1 MIDLEAAKSHLRV
14 YDSNEDADI
23 TLKLTLAA
31 AIVCEYIGFNS
42 PVSVYYEKIA
52 DAATL
57 LVLGELY
64 ANREAS
70 SDPLSPSV
78 RLILERIRVPVLA

>member
-1 MIDLEAAKSHLRV
+1 MITLVEAKSHLRV
-14 YDSNEDADI
+14 DHTAEDADI
-23 TLKLTLAA
+23 TLKLKLAV
-31 AIVCEYIGFNS
+31 AIVQDYSGADATYGAND
-42 PVSVYYEKIA
+42 IA

-70 SDPLSPSV
+70 ADPLSPSV
-78 RLILERIRVPVLA
+78 KTILGRLRRPVFA